1 VRHDGDVPLGAG
13 ADEAQEGV
21 PALGNLADGLAAV
34 VVVPGVVVRGD
45 EAEID
50 VREVLG
56 DLWRLRWRKAR
67 RG

>member
-1 VRHDGDVPLGAG
+1 
-13 ADEAQEGV
+13 V